1 MIKFIFIL
9 TYLLFG
15 FFLYGHI
22 SMHRDFVPWWFI
34 PYYKKARKHY
44 DVLSSLTLVI
54 ITVLLTL
61 PETIFI
67 LALAP
72 FVIFFINLG
81 NFFTKLFDEK
91 EEEDE

>member
-1 MIKFIFIL
+1 MIGF
-9 TYLLFG
+9 TLLIYCLVS
-15 FFLYGHI
+15 FFLYGHL
-22 SMHRDFVPWWFI
+22 SSHRDFVPWWFI

-44 DVLSSLTLVI
+44 DVPTSLILVI
-54 ITVLLTL
+54 ITVLFTL

-72 FVIFFINLG
+72 FFIFFMNLG